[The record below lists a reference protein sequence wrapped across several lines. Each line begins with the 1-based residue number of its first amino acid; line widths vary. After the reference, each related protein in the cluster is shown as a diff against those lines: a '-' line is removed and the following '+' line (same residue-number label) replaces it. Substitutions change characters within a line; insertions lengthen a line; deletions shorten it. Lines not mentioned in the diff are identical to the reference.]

1 MLILL
6 PPSEGKTP
14 PPRGRPLD
22 LGTLSHPE
30 LGPTRERVLAALV
43 ELCAGPPGPALEALG
58 LSPGQAGELGLNAGL
73 DARADGA
80 RPRGSTP
87 ASSTSGCG
95 CASCPSGRATAC

>member
-1 MLILL
+1 VLILL

-43 ELCAGPPGPALEALG
+43 ELCAGPPEPALEALG

-73 DARADGA
+73 MQARTAPAA
-80 RPRGSTP
+80 RSTP

-95 CASCPSGRATAC
+95 CVSCPSGRATAC